1 MAAITPEIVPSNI
14 KLNVTNVKSIFNGGG
29 KGGAITRRRSGDII
43 PKGGVIVP
51 KGRSLDT
58 EKLFE
63 LNDYDPLEKRVAANE
78 KKITILKRIIKTQQN
93 PFGGG
98 PLEEINSIL
107 QDIGNALSLD
117 FGNRI
122 TQKKNEIDA
131 LREGAE
137 TKKRGGIEAGLETV
151 NKITSKV
158 GTAFSAVTAPA
169 RNILDK
175 VIGFFTTLATGF
187 LADKA
192 LTWLS
197 ENKDKVT
204 GFFGFLQ
211 DHGKKIL
218 IGLGVLVGGVI
229 AVKLVKKVRQ
239 VIRFLK
245 TGLVIVKNALR
256 IARTLLR
263 FGPKALGKVGK
274 VLNISTKVAPKVT
287 QKTTQKIATKVAKK
301 GGFKAL
307 GMFPIIGN
315 VIDLGMA
322 VYRASKGDF
331 TGAALSLGSA
341 IPGPIGYTIAA
352 ADIARDVISPS
363 EDRPKGTLGTVA
375 DTYSDLVNTTTN
387 MDFSGNVKS
396 QNLQQSTRNNVTIMD
411 PIKVSDMVNNQGT
424 ANSNVGGD
432 SENSI
437 PFVGAEDVSNSYIPL
452 TKDLLGVYD

>member
-29 KGGAITRRRSGDII
+29 KGGAITRRGSGSIV
-43 PKGGVIVP
+43 PKGGAIVP

-137 TKKRGGIEAGLETV
+137 TKKRGGIEAGLESV
-151 NKITSKV
+151 NKITNKV
-158 GTAFSAVTAPA
+158 GTAFSSVTAPA
-169 RNILDK
+169 RSILDK
-175 VIGFFTTLATGF
+175 VIGFFGTLATGF

-204 GFFGFLQ
+204 GFFEFLQ

-218 IGLGVLVGGVI
+218 IGLG
-229 AVKLVKKVRQ
+229 AVSY
-239 VIRFLK
+239 
-245 TGLVIVKNALR
+245 THLR
-256 IARTLLR
+256 AHET
-263 FGPKALGKVGK
+263 
-274 VLNISTKVAPKVT
+274 
-287 QKTTQKIATKVAKK
+287 
-301 GGFKAL
+301 
-307 GMFPIIGN
+307 
-315 VIDLGMA
+315 
-322 VYRASKGDF
+322 
-331 TGAALSLGSA
+331 
-341 IPGPIGYTIAA
+341 
-352 ADIARDVISPS
+352 
-363 EDRPKGTLGTVA
+363 
-375 DTYSDLVNTTTN
+375 
-387 MDFSGNVKS
+387 
-396 QNLQQSTRNNVTIMD
+396 
-411 PIKVSDMVNNQGT
+411 
-424 ANSNVGGD
+424 
-432 SENSI
+432 
-437 PFVGAEDVSNSYIPL
+437 
-452 TKDLLGVYD
+452 